1 MKEGNKVM
9 KDLGKLRELLLKKE
23 ELYNDSSIDDD
34 MYYYLVDKID
44 DEIVNNFTIQEIEQ
58 VEKEIGGK

>member
-1 MKEGNKVM
+1 M